1 MTSLQEKKLK
11 MYLVLRVLLRSEPA
25 ILAKLP
31 NGEEY
36 LKALDDVIQSI
47 MSITQLKNEG
57 TGKIKEQ
64 QNQLSTQFKERLLE
78 DAGKLKPYANY
89 KDNKPLIAFCTL
101 SDTKLSKMKE
111 IDVIVYAK
119 SLYGYINESF
129 TELTKYQLTADTQ
142 ASLLDKISNF
152 EVINPQLSTEKG
164 KYKNLSGD
172 LNDDYKQADAII
184 AKLDDEVELIRNSDT
199 EMYRLYWVKRKVEYH
214 ANSNQLTG
222 HVMDAETGAGIPNA
236 TLSFALTGSSSEPLV
251 KQTADKGGFQLK
263 TITPGIYTVTVSK
276 LGYVTQTLTITL
288 TGDEPYSLDVK
299 MVKG

>member
-64 QNQLSTQFKERLLE
+64 QNQLSAQFKVRLLE

-119 SLYGYINESF
+119 SLYGYINESL
-129 TELTKYQLTADTQ
+129 TDLTKYQLTTDTQ
-142 ASLLDKISNF
+142 ASLLEIISNF
-152 EVINPQLSTEKG
+152 EAINPQLSTEKG

-184 AKLDDEVELIRNSDT
+184 AKLDDEVELIHNSDS
-199 EMYRLYWVKRKVEYH
+199 EMYKLYWVKRKVEYH
-214 ANSNQLTG
+214 SSTNQLNG
-222 HVMDAETGAGIPNA
+222 HVSDSITDAGIPNA
-236 TLSFALTGSSSEPLV
+236 TVTLTLNDGSSEPIV
-251 KQTADKGGFQLK
+251 KQTAEKGGFHQK
-263 TITPGIYTVTVSK
+263 TITPGIYTVTATK
-276 LGYVTQTLTITL
+276 LGYVTQIHMITI
-288 TGDEPYSLDVK
+288 TGDEPYGLEVK